1 MQINVLQHTPNEGP
15 GAIALWAQQH
25 QHQLYIYHPYQFG
38 VLPTVT
44 ETEMLVILGGPQ
56 SVNDDLPWIS
66 AERRLIKELL
76 QRNVPIFGVCFGAQQ
91 LAKVFGSQITL
102 APVKEVGW
110 APVYLQDKA
119 LVQLPEKMT
128 VLHWHQETFSL
139 PVGAQRLFTSDL
151 VLEQGFWC
159 QQNVIG
165 LQFHLETLASNVR
178 EIVINDGQYTQGSQ
192 LAQTPQ
198 MILAQPIPAENQQVL
213 FQLLDLI
220 N

>member
-1 MQINVLQHTPNEGP
+1 MRINVLQHTPNEGP

-38 VLPTVT
+38 ILPTVT

-91 LAKVFGSQITL
+91 LAKVFGSQITM

-119 LVQLPEKMT
+119 LAQLPEKMT

-139 PVGAQRLFTSDL
+139 PVGAQRLFASDL
-151 VLEQGFWC
+151 VPEQGFRY

-178 EIVINDGQYTQGSQ
+178 EIVLNDGQYTQGSQ